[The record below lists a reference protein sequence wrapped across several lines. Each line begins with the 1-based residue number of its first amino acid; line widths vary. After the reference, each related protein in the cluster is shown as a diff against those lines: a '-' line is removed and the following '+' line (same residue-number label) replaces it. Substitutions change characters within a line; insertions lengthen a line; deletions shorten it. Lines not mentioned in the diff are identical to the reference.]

1 MGGSLRDWSTAR
13 NPARVYRGEP
23 QGYAIDMLVV
33 LEFGE

>member
-1 MGGSLRDWSTAR
+1 MGGSLSDWSTAR
-13 NPARVYRGEP
+13 NPARVYGGEP